1 MLNADERQLLSQK
14 ARDILLAE
22 ALGDIHK
29 LKILLDDANRR
40 LVEFLHRL
48 EVGERRDWIAL
59 LDTKMR
65 EFENF
70 QIPQIAA
77 AKLQMHSETFLRG
90 LMAEVR
96 QLVAQEVAQD
106 IATRAARQRLW
117 WGLGGAVFGA
127 LTVLVLLAVF

>member
-1 MLNADERQLLSQK
+1 MLNEDERQPLSQK

-29 LKILLDDANRR
+29 LTILLDDANRR
-40 LVEFLHRL
+40 LAEFLHRL
-48 EVGERRDWIAL
+48 EIGERRDWIAL

-65 EFENF
+65 EFKNF

>member
-1 MLNADERQLLSQK
+1 MLNEDERQPLSQK

-29 LKILLDDANRR
+29 LTILLDDANRR
-40 LVEFLHRL
+40 LAEFLHRL
-48 EVGERRDWIAL
+48 EIGERRDWIAL

-65 EFENF
+65 EFKNF

-127 LTVLVLLAVF
+127 LTVLVLLAVI

>member
-22 ALGDIHK
+22 TLGDIHQ
-29 LKILLDDANRR
+29 LKILLDDVDRR
-40 LVEFLHRL
+40 MMEFLHRL

-117 WGLGGAVFGA
+117 WALGGSIFGGLSALVLRAVF
-127 LTVLVLLAVF
+127 